1 MKRTRREFCVALGYG
16 LLAMRGNALSKVRPR
31 VLAFYSA
38 EAERDHVMFAE
49 QAVKFFGEY
58 AAKGGFEF
66 ASTSNWDDL
75 NEARLKDVRLV
86 MWLNDSPHVLAQ
98 RTVFESYMEHGGGWI
113 GFHAAAYNDEST
125 GWPWFVQ
132 FLGGTVFYGNNWPP
146 LPAMLEVDD
155 REHLVTRNLP
165 AQFQSPANEWY
176 IWKPSPRDNRDV
188 KVLVTLAP
196 TNYPIGLKDTIE
208 GGDVP
213 VVWTNTKYRMIYMNM
228 GHGDKI
234 FDSTEQNRLLE
245 DAVGWLIRD

>member
-1 MKRTRREFCVALGYG
+1 MISSRRGFCVALACGLPSLRGY
-16 LLAMRGNALSKVRPR
+16 AQQQVRPR

-38 EAERDHVMFAE
+38 GVERDHVMFAE
-49 QAVKFFGEY
+49 QALQFFE
-58 AAKGGFEF
+58 AHAEAGGYDF
-66 ASTSNWDDL
+66 ASTPNWNDL

-86 MWLNDSPHVLAQ
+86 MWLNDSPHTAVQ
-98 RTVFESYMEHGGGWI
+98 RAAFERYMERGGGWM

-146 LPAMLEVDD
+146 LPAMLSVDD
-155 REHLVTRNLP
+155 RAHAITRRLQ
-165 AQFQSPANEWY
+165 AQFRSPANEWY
-176 IWKPSPRDNRDV
+176 IWKPSPRENRDV

-196 TNYPIGLKDTIE
+196 SNYPIGLKDTIE

-213 VVWTNTKYRMIYMNM
+213 VVWTNTKYRMLYMNM

-234 FDSTEQNRLLE
+234 FDSAEQNRLFE
-245 DAVGWLIRD
+245 DAVGWMVRG